1 MEFPVPKVE
10 TEAGIPFKD
19 VWRRL
24 ANPVLSAEAK
34 DVLFLLLHN
43 KLPVR
48 ERLFRIGLANDPYCE
63 FCPGGEVCD
72 VEHFFCSC
80 SRVSQVWGWLR
91 CRLVALLGRRSAL
104 ASNWE
109 LINLLLPSSSREKE
123 AIWLVG
129 TYIARTWEET
139 FVRGRAWLRAEQFFG
154 FLRFKYKSDQLGA
167 RTPLGA
173 IPGLYGGNVQS

>member
-1 MEFPVPKVE
+1 M
-10 TEAGIPFKD
+10 D
-19 VWRRL
+19 
-24 ANPVLSAEAK
+24 
-34 DVLFLLLHN
+34 
-43 KLPVR
+43 
-48 ERLFRIGLANDPYCE
+48 
-63 FCPGGEVCD
+63 
-72 VEHFFCSC
+72 
-80 SRVSQVWGWLR
+80 
-91 CRLVALLGRRSAL
+91 LLGRRSAL
-104 ASNWE
+104 ASYWE
-109 LINLLLPSSSREKE
+109 LINLLLPSSSRENE